1 MLKIR
6 NALKEE
12 SKKFS
17 ELIITSAMYFHL
29 LFSEKIETALQNF
42 FYDCCNLFSYRH
54 VLTAEYNGEVAGM
67 ILGYGFPDKKKE
79 NLRTGFLMFK
89 YLGWVMLEKFPVLL
103 RFNGSVGALRK
114 GEFYISNVAV
124 YKRFRGLG
132 IGKALMNKAES
143 RAKMS
148 GADYAVLDVEAEN
161 NVAINLYKKLGYR
174 AVKSATILLTK
185 NRILR
190 FLRMKKPLL

>member
-12 SKKFS
+12 SNKFS
-17 ELIITSAMYFHL
+17 ELIIISALYFPI
-29 LFSEKIETALQNF
+29 LFSKKIENALQHF
-42 FYDCCNLFSYRH
+42 FSDCCNLFSYKH
-54 VLTAEYNGEVAGM
+54 VLAAEYNGEVAGM
-67 ILGYGFPDKKKE
+67 ILGYSFTEKE
-79 NLRTGFLMFK
+79 KGNLRTGFLMFK
-89 YLGWVMLEKFPVLL
+89 DLGWIMLKKFRILL
-103 RFNGSVGALRK
+103 KFNGSVGTLGK

-132 IGKALMNKAES
+132 IGKTLMNEAER
-143 RAKMS
+143 RAKML
-148 GADYAVLDVEAEN
+148 GAKYVVLDVEAEN